1 MPTLSPTLDLATW
14 VSALRYEHLPANVI
28 ETVRKCLLDSIGC
41 GLYGRDQACATI
53 IDDWLSAGA
62 IAPGTKG
69 AASAW
74 GDDLP
79 RFRTQDAALL
89 NGVSAHSF
97 ELDDFHNA
105 KLHPGAAIIPA
116 AVAIAESIG
125 AGGRELLTAIA
136 AGYEVMIRT
145 SKALNPTVARLRGWH
160 LTGVCGPLGAAAAAA
175 SLYGLDRL
183 QTAWALG
190 LGGTQGSGLW
200 AFNADGAM
208 SKRFHAGR
216 AAQSGVIAAEL
227 AARGFSG
234 PTQLFEASD
243 GSFLSAFSTDS
254 SMEVLTHNLGNEFHL
269 VTIGNKPYPSCASTH
284 AYIDAALQLRER
296 LGDRVCSINKMRIGC
311 TKVVDIQCGFQ
322 YVPETSVTAQMSA
335 KYCIALTFLHGIP
348 VPAHY
353 HAPFLDDPAIV
364 KLAQSIEV
372 QHSSELEAIF
382 PDHLGGWIEAHVDGK
397 IIRADISDPVGSQG
411 NPMGWNQI
419 AMKFRS
425 LLAGRGD
432 GTSIGRLESLV
443 ANIENA
449 NGKQLITAM
458 RGMAADTT
466 ATSKELDK
474 VAV

>member
-1 MPTLSPTLDLATW
+1 MTTLTPTQDLASW
-14 VSALRYEHLPANVI
+14 VSALRYEHLPAEVTQ
-28 ETVRKCLLDSIGC
+28 TVRRCLLDAIGC
-41 GLYGRDQACATI
+41 GLYGRDQACAAI
-53 IDDWLSAGA
+53 IADWLSAGEMA
-62 IAPGTKG
+62 TGSTAS
-69 AASAW
+69 ASAW
-74 GDDLP
+74 GDSLP
-79 RFRTQDAALL
+79 RLRTQDAALL
-89 NGVSAHSF
+89 NGVAAHSF

-116 AVAIAESIG
+116 AMAVAESIG
-125 AGGRELLTAIA
+125 AGGRELVTAIA

-175 SLYGLDRL
+175 SLYRLDRI

-234 PTQLFEASD
+234 PTRLYEAPD
-243 GSFLSAFSTDS
+243 GSFLGAFSTDS

-296 LGDRVCSINKMRIGC
+296 LGDRVRLINGIRIGC

-322 YVPETSVTAQMSA
+322 YFPDTSVTAQMSA
-335 KYCIALTFLHGIP
+335 KYCVALTLLHGIP
-348 VPAHY
+348 GPAHF
-353 HAPFLDDPAIV
+353 HAPYLEDPAIV
-364 KLAQSIEV
+364 KMAQSIKV
-372 QHSSELEAIF
+372 QHSSELEALF
-382 PDHLGGWIEAHVDGK
+382 PDHLGGWIEVQVDGESL
-397 IIRADISDPVGSQG
+397 RADITDPIGSQG
-411 NPMGWNQI
+411 NPMDWNQI
-419 AMKFRS
+419 ATKFQS
-425 LLAGRGD
+425 LLSGRGD
-432 GTSIGRLESLV
+432 GHSVIRLKALIGDV
-443 ANIENA
+443 ENT
-449 NGKQLITAM
+449 NGKELIAAM
-458 RGMAADTT
+458 RGIVGDAAVFSRDLYKL
-466 ATSKELDK
+466 AI
-474 VAV
+474 